1 MTSSVGRSIREA
13 LGHLWVAAHSE
24 LLPTD
29 EVAMGVV
36 ERSRRLSQEDM

>member
-1 MTSSVGRSIREA
+1 LTSSVGRSIREA
-13 LGHLWVAAHSE
+13 LGQWVAAHSE
-24 LLPTD
+24 LLSID